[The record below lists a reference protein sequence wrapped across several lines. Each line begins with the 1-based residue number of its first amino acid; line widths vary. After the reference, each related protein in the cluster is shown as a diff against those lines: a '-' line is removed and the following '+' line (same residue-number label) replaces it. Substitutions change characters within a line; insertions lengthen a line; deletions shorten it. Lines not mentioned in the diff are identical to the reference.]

1 MCRLLLVGA
10 LLGPPDS
17 EVLREDCDEGLSNGE
32 EAPDSRPFAILDT
45 GEQHGDGGASEEQSH
60 STNVHSHKNWSNKH
74 IHEVDSNAWEWVAVS
89 DHLEGPLNVV
99 ETSGGACAW
108 ATDTFTFLVAH
119 LEEEGLA
126 VSLWEENWDDKSQR
140 HGNAHKSAELED
152 IAPCVVLLLLEVALV
167 KSREGNVGEE
177 WLEGN
182 VDPPK
187 GGEPDVHLVF
197 TLINHKILDKLEEF
211 HRSEPVE
218 ACRNTNQPPT
228 VSLPNATTKQ
238 DITANGN
245 GHERESQGELF
256 VETHWPPE

>member
-17 EVLREDCDEGLSNGE
+17 EVLREDCDKGLSNGE
-32 EAPDSRPFAILDT
+32 EAPDSRSFAILDA
-45 GEQHGDGGASEEQSH
+45 GEQHGDGGASEEQSY
-60 STNVHSHKNWSNKH
+60 STNVHSHKNWSNEH
-74 IHEVDSNAWEWVAVS
+74 IHEVDSNAWERVAVS

-99 ETSGGACAW
+99 KASGGAGAW
-108 ATDTFTFLVAH
+108 ATDTFTFLIAH

-126 VSLWEENWDDKSQR
+126 VGLREENGDDKPQR
-140 HGNAHKSAELED
+140 HGDADKSAELED
-152 IAPCVVLLLLEVALV
+152 VAPCVVLLLLEVALV

-182 VDPPK
+182 VDPTK
-187 GGEPDVHLVF
+187 GSEPDVHLVF
-197 TLINHKILDKLEEF
+197 TLVDYKILDKLEEF
-211 HRSEPVE
+211 HCGEPVE
-218 ACRNTNQPPT
+218 ARRNTNQPPA

-238 DITANGN
+238 DITADGN

-256 VETHWPPE
+256 VEAHWPPK